1 MQSKKCK
8 MRNEKDAFAR
18 PNLQFAIC
26 HLQFSFFWVL
36 RATITCCAVLLLN
49 SACPAHEQAVEPGTV
64 ESNVKAESKVEI
76 HGVSLGDYRIR
87 TFRQV
92 DAQKSTVRFTLYAT
106 VKDEHFAEVQ
116 RLVEEHRQK
125 LRDQVITAT
134 RLAPLAV
141 FQEPD
146 LATFRRR
153 VLVRLRRA
161 VPEIA
166 VEDLYISDFD
176 LAIKSL

>member
-1 MQSKKCK
+1 MQNEKCK
-8 MRNEKDAFAR
+8 MKNKEDAAAC
-18 PNLQFAIC
+18 PNLQFAFC
-26 HLQFSFFWVL
+26 WLQ
-36 RATITCCAVLLLN
+36 RATIICATVLISNRASL
-49 SACPAHEQAVEPGTV
+49 AHEHVAEPGAA
-64 ESNVKAESKVEI
+64 ESNVKAESNAEI

-87 TFRQV
+87 SFHQV

-134 RLAPLAV
+134 RLAPLTV

-146 LATFRRR
+146 LTTFRRR

-161 VPEIA
+161 VPELVI
-166 VEDLYISDFD
+166 EDLYISDFD
-176 LAIKSL
+176 LVIKSL

>member
-1 MQSKKCK
+1 MNPRSLLSTALK
-8 MRNEKDAFAR
+8 
-18 PNLQFAIC
+18 L
-26 HLQFSFFWVL
+26 
-36 RATITCCAVLLLN
+36 AVIAAALAVR
-49 SACPAHEQAVEPGTV
+49 SASGAHEHAAEPAAT
-64 ESNVKAESKVEI
+64 EATAHAESADDAKTGNAI

-87 TFRQV
+87 SYYQA
-92 DAQKSTVRFTLYAT
+92 DAQKGTVRFSLFAT
-106 VKDEHFAEVQ
+106 VKNEHFGEMQ

-125 LRDQVITAT
+125 LRDQVIMAT
-134 RLAPLAV
+134 RLAPLSV

-161 VPEIA
+161 IPELTI
-166 VEDLYISDFD
+166 EDLCVSEFD

>member
-1 MQSKKCK
+1 MNSQSLLSTVFKL
-8 MRNEKDAFAR
+8 A
-18 PNLQFAIC
+18 AIAAALTV
-26 HLQFSFFWVL
+26 H
-36 RATITCCAVLLLN
+36 AAN
-49 SACPAHEQAVEPGTV
+49 SAHGQAAEPAAVEANAVAGSAAEAPSG
-64 ESNVKAESKVEI
+64 KAI

-87 TFRQV
+87 SYYQV
-92 DAQKSTVRFTLYAT
+92 DAQKGTIRFSLFAT
-106 VKDEHFAEVQ
+106 VKGEHFDEMQ

-125 LRDQVITAT
+125 LRDLVIMAT

-161 VPEIA
+161 IPDLKI
-166 VEDLYISDFD
+166 EDLYLSEFD
-176 LAIKSL
+176 VTIKTL

>member
-1 MQSKKCK
+1 MNS
-8 MRNEKDAFAR
+8 RSLITAAFK
-18 PNLQFAIC
+18 LGAIAAA
-26 HLQFSFFWVL
+26 LTV
-36 RATITCCAVLLLN
+36 RAASGAHGQPADPAVAEAN
-49 SACPAHEQAVEPGTV
+49 AVVDSTAEAPSG
-64 ESNVKAESKVEI
+64 KAI

-87 TFRQV
+87 SYYQV
-92 DAQKSTVRFTLYAT
+92 DAQKGTIRFSLFAT
-106 VKDEHFAEVQ
+106 VKDENFGQMQ

-125 LRDQVITAT
+125 LRDLVIMAT

-161 VPEIA
+161 IPDLKI
-166 VEDLYISDFD
+166 EDLYLSEFD
-176 LAIKSL
+176 VTIKTL